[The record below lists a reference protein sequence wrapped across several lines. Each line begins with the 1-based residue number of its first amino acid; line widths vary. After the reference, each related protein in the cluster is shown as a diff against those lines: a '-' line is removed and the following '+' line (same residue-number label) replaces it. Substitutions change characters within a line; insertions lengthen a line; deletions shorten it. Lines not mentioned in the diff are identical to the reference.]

1 MKTEKKQVMQ
11 EKQKNIAILYRN
23 RKLIRINLLILSSGL
38 ALSYL
43 EYEIMEYEI
52 GEPLLWLGIIIF
64 VYTLV
69 TNYIA
74 RSALK
79 KL

>member
-1 MKTEKKQVMQ
+1 MKKEKQQALQ
-11 EKQKNIAILYRN
+11 EKQRNIAILYRN
-23 RKLIRINLLILSSGL
+23 RKLLKINVIILSLGL
-38 ALSYL
+38 ALSYF
-43 EYEIMEYEI
+43 EDYRGI

-69 TNYIA
+69 SNYMA
-74 RSALK
+74 RAALK

>member
-1 MKTEKKQVMQ
+1 MKKEKKETLQ
-11 EKQKNIAILYRN
+11 EQHKNLAVLHRN
-23 RKLIRINLLILSSGL
+23 KKLLKINVIILSLGL
-38 ALSYL
+38 VLSYFGQ
-43 EYEIMEYEI
+43 EEI
-52 GEPLLWLGIIIF
+52 GEPMLWLGIIIF

-69 TNYIA
+69 SNYIA

>member
-1 MKTEKKQVMQ
+1 MKIEKKQALQ
-11 EKQKNIAILYRN
+11 EQQRNIAILHRN
-23 RKLIRINLLILSSGL
+23 RKLLKINLIILSLGL

-43 EYEIMEYEI
+43 GREEI

-64 VYTLV
+64 VYTLA

-79 KL
+79 KS

>member
-1 MKTEKKQVMQ
+1 MKTEKKQVSQ

-23 RKLIRINLLILSSGL
+23 RKLIRINLLILSFGL

-43 EYEIMEYEI
+43 EYEI

-64 VYTLV
+64 VYTMV

>member
-23 RKLIRINLLILSSGL
+23 RKLIRINLLVLSSGL

-43 EYEIMEYEI
+43 EYEI

>member
-1 MKTEKKQVMQ
+1 MKKEKRETLQ
-11 EKQKNIAILYRN
+11 EQHRNLAILHRN
-23 RKLIRINLLILSSGL
+23 KKLLKINLIILSAGL

-43 EYEIMEYEI
+43 GKEGI
-52 GEPLLWLGIIIF
+52 GEPMLWLGILIF
-64 VYTLV
+64 TYTFV
-69 TNYIA
+69 SNYMA

>member
-1 MKTEKKQVMQ
+1 MKKEKQQALQ
-11 EKQKNIAILYRN
+11 EKQRNIAILYRN
-23 RKLIRINLLILSSGL
+23 RKLLKINVLILSIGL

-43 EYEIMEYEI
+43 GNEGI
-52 GEPLLWLGIIIF
+52 GQPLLWLGIIIF

-69 TNYIA
+69 TNYTA
-74 RSALK
+74 RAALK

>member
-43 EYEIMEYEI
+43 EYEIMGYKI

>member
-1 MKTEKKQVMQ
+1 MKTEKKQLTQ
-11 EKQKNIAILYRN
+11 ERQKHIAILYRN
-23 RKLIRINLLILSSGL
+23 RKLLRINLLILSAGL

-43 EYEIMEYEI
+43 EYQI
-52 GEPLLWLGIIIF
+52 GEPLLWLGIIVF
-64 VYTLV
+64 VYALI
-69 TNYIA
+69 TNYTA

>member
-1 MKTEKKQVMQ
+1 MKTEKKQVIQ

-43 EYEIMEYEI
+43 EYEIGEYKI